1 MNMEPLPR
9 PELVKSGT
17 PLKKKLLGITEYDQR
32 LKLHNDMRVSTSEL
46 ISAPTQIS
54 HMVLICDSN
63 LVNQER
69 RSIAQLCERYDVTPP
84 TIYSTHFVSDMGD
97 FRFKWERHTEYS
109 TYTVYYNAPFTV
121 PFADAAIHHLPS
133 EWLKALPGEVV
144 VAVHLAVEDKE
155 HPIRDISSLAAL
167 FASNTVMGSQ
177 VAAGKA
183 VVWTDNQIHTDGFE
197 RILIQDLDLRRRQA
211 GRLVTRLI
219 EIETYR
225 LLAMLSVPLARK
237 YIPELVHYD
246 KRLADM
252 STSNTQLESVEDEQ
266 VLLKKLSQL
275 ASEIQEIS
283 ARTSHRFNASKVYYS
298 LVLQRIN
305 ELREERI
312 EGLQMFHEFMDQ
324 RLSSSMITCDLV
336 HNKLETLSTRVE
348 RASALLRTRVDITM
362 EQQSRD
368 LLISMDKRASL
379 QLRLQETVEGL
390 SVVVLSYYLVGLLA
404 YALKAL
410 KSSGLEFDTNLAT
423 GASIPLII
431 GLVFFSVRRLRRK
444 LEKAHK

>member
-1 MNMEPLPR
+1 L
-9 PELVKSGT
+9 LLT
-17 PLKKKLLGITEYDQR
+17 PSWDLR
-32 LKLHNDMRVSTSEL
+32 
-46 ISAPTQIS
+46 
-54 HMVLICDSN
+54 
-63 LVNQER
+63 
-69 RSIAQLCERYDVTPP
+69 
-84 TIYSTHFVSDMGD
+84 
-97 FRFKWERHTEYS
+97 
-109 TYTVYYNAPFTV
+109 
-121 PFADAAIHHLPS
+121 
-133 EWLKALPGEVV
+133 
-144 VAVHLAVEDKE
+144 
-155 HPIRDISSLAAL
+155 
-167 FASNTVMGSQ
+167 
-177 VAAGKA
+177 
-183 VVWTDNQIHTDGFE
+183 VWTDNQIHTDGFG
-197 RILIQDLDLRRRQA
+197 RILIQDLDLRSRQA

-237 YIPELVHYD
+237 YIPKLVDYD
-246 KRLADM
+246 KRLADT

-266 VLLKKLSQL
+266 HLLKELSQL

-324 RLSSSMITCDLV
+324 RLSSSMVTCDLV

-390 SVVVLSYYLVGLLA
+390 SVVVLSYYMLGLLA

-410 KSSGLEFDTNLAT
+410 KSSGLEFDAEVAT

-431 GLVFFSVRRLRRK
+431 GLVFFSVRRLRRR
-444 LEKAHK
+444 LEKAHE